1 MNPISVQDT
10 SSLKP
15 SQKRSLWQRLREFQ
29 PSLRLVTIVFVWW
42 VLLVIT
48 TALDMTSG
56 FGITALKSV
65 VNPLYDGCLILLAVL
80 IVISVIDI
88 VILRFISRVGNF
100 QLSRKFP
107 KNIPIY
113 HPLNIEVLLTFF
125 NPKTNKHSTNHNAKA
140 SVLLQR
146 FIQWGF
152 INKIRLDYYDDY
164 PSQLTLLDTMPIATI
179 MTLKKPNHQ
188 QDDAAVA
195 TNLNSSSLTIQYPV
209 IPSERGTGYFGP
221 GYVRVWSPLRL
232 FRRSLV
238 LTVQDAAID
247 THEASQYL
255 RVLADFS
262 GLLSNQLAVI
272 FEKSVHAGVQALLQ
286 QGQGSDF
293 LDLKE
298 YSVGDAIRQIDWK
311 ASSRLRRMMSKT
323 YEDEND
329 QDVVFLLDC
338 SEQMRHQDIYENDSD
353 IDDVL
358 HTDAIKWQ
366 SGAEGK
372 EMASQARYF
381 DKVLNAVLLLSYIA
395 NKQSDRVGLMT
406 FGGVDVFLPPQ
417 KGSHLIR
424 HLLEQTADI
433 KPTLQTA
440 DYLVAAQ
447 DLMKNLKKRSVVI
460 LITNTRAE
468 ATDELSQAVSLLSKR
483 HKVVFANLMEQ
494 VIFDRIEGDMMP
506 KSMDDALL
514 YHALVDYQHSR
525 HQLKKRINQQTG
537 AFCLQTTANHLPG
550 VLTKAYLTVS
560 KH

>member
-1 MNPISVQDT
+1 MNPTSVQDT
-10 SSLKP
+10 SSLQP
-15 SQKRSLWQRLREFQ
+15 SQKRSLWQRIREFQ

-65 VNPLYDGCLILLAVL
+65 VTPLYYGCSILLAAL
-80 IVISVIDI
+80 IFMGLVDI
-88 VILRFISRVGNF
+88 LILRVISRVDNF
-100 QLSRKFP
+100 HLTRKFP

-125 NPKTNKHSTNHNAKA
+125 TLRTNHRNIENNGKA
-140 SVLLQR
+140 SSLLHR
-146 FIQWGF
+146 LIQWGF
-152 INKIRLDYYDDY
+152 ISQIRLDYYDHY

-179 MTLKKPNHQ
+179 MTIKKPNHQ
-188 QDDAAVA
+188 QNDAAVF
-195 TNLNSSSLTIQYPV
+195 TNPHSNSLTIQYPV

-238 LTVQDAAID
+238 ITVQETATA
-247 THEASQYL
+247 TSGEAQYL

-353 IDDVL
+353 IDEAL
-358 HTDAIKWQ
+358 HTEAIKWQ

-372 EMASQARYF
+372 VMASQARYF

-440 DYLVAAQ
+440 DYLIAAQ
-447 DLMKNLKKRSVVI
+447 DLMKSLKKRSVVI

-494 VIFDRIEGDMMP
+494 VIFDRLEGDIMP
-506 KSMDDALL
+506 QNMDDALL
-514 YHALVDYQHSR
+514 YHALIDYQHSR
-525 HQLKKRINQQTG
+525 HQLKKRISQQTG

-550 VLTKAYLTVS
+550 VLTHAYLAVS